1 MKITANKIYTFFLFF
16 RINLNI
22 YVFKMLHLWEHKFIR
37 LHIFPQFPAHPQTS
51 TRIFN
56 VFKQPHYC
64 PWWTFIIPFMALKVT
79 AEHKSIDMLQIGF
92 GERLQ
97 HRFFLN
103 RFPEIQIFWRDL
115 FCFLKRNS
123 TLPIEI
129 WSFFVGSHMSRQFHS
144 NYCVFT
150 ANRKKKICWF
160 LPTHTNIPEVNELK
174 HTYRC

>member
-1 MKITANKIYTFFLFF
+1 MKITANKIYKFFLFF

-22 YVFKMLHLWEHKFIR
+22 YVFEILHLWEHKFIR

-56 VFKQPHYC
+56 VLKQPHYC

-103 RFPEIQIFWRDL
+103 RFPEIQIFFERFILL
-115 FCFLKRNS
+115 FKKEIQLCRSKSEAFLWVATCLDS
-123 TLPIEI
+123 
-129 WSFFVGSHMSRQFHS
+129 
-144 NYCVFT
+144 FT
-150 ANRKKKICWF
+150 AIIVFLPLTEKKKSVGFF
-160 LPTHTNIPEVNELK
+160 LNTLTYQKLTN
-174 HTYRC
+174 